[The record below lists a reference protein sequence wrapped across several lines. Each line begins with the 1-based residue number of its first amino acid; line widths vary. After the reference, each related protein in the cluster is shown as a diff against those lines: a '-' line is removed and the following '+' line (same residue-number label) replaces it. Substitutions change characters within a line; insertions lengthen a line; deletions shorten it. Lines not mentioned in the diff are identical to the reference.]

1 MTWSIQVDPWNHR
14 GPYKRKKEVRVRER
28 FEDAVLL
35 ALKLEE
41 GATSPGMQ
49 AASKSWKRQ
58 GNGFS
63 PRAFRIG
70 PANTLTLAQ

>member
-1 MTWSIQVDPWNHR
+1 MGPWNHN
-14 GPYKRKKEVRVRER
+14 GPYKWKKEVRVTER

-35 ALKLEE
+35 ALKLEK

-58 GNGFS
+58 GKGFS
-63 PRAFRIG
+63 PRGFRIG
-70 PANTLTLAQ
+70 PTNTLTLAQ